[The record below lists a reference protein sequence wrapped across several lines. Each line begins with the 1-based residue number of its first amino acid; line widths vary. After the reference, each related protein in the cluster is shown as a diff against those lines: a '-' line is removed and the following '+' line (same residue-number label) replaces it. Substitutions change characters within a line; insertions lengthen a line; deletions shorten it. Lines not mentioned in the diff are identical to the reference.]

1 MKTKLITTVL
11 MMGMLSGCSS
21 SFFLTSNSTAVDDLY
36 FNPDKQ
42 YVASA
47 SGNEAV
53 STDPRIAELQRRMN
67 SKLEDTT
74 AISDTVY
81 VEEKDTNPYNNI
93 LVDSYDES
101 LQRRLAARADLSFDY
116 NSYNDALFY
125 ASAYDPSF
133 YNVIIVGSHVW
144 VEPRWIGSSWNFPH
158 YAFSMGYGYGCG
170 YGVFGG
176 SMFGTWVPFGYPA
189 YYDYYNL
196 GYSGYFNTVR
206 QINLANHYGARGG
219 YPGGY
224 ESRNQNY
231 GSRENNFSGVGRTRA
246 TDTKTVSSSS
256 PSTGSTIYDDNG
268 RGRRPATTTS
278 GTVERRRPENTTTTV
293 YTRPSTVNQT
303 NNANGY
309 TPTYNRPSGGLRQ
322 DYNTNRP
329 ASSGTTQSY
338 ERQPSTSNSNS
349 NSYSRP
355 ASSGSESSYSRPA
368 TTSSGSGSSSSTS
381 SGSSDGVRR
390 R

>member
-1 MKTKLITTVL
+1 
-11 MMGMLSGCSS
+11 MLSGCSS
-21 SFFLTSNSTAVDDLY
+21 SFFLTSNNTAVDDLY
-36 FNPDKQ
+36 FNPDKPS
-42 YVASA
+42 VASA
-47 SGNEAV
+47 SSSEAV
-53 STDPRIAELQRRMN
+53 STDPRIAELQRRMS

-74 AISDTVY
+74 ATSDTVY

-93 LVDSYDES
+93 LVESFDES

-116 NSYNDALFY
+116 NSYTDALFY

-144 VEPRWIGSSWNFPH
+144 VEPRWIGSSWSSPH
-158 YAFSMGYGYGCG
+158 FAFSMGYGYGCG

-176 SMFGTWVPFGYPA
+176 SMFGTWIPFSYPG

-196 GYSGYFNTVR
+196 GYGGYFNTVR
-206 QINLANHYGARGG
+206 QINMANYYGARGG

-231 GSRENNFSGVGRTRA
+231 GIRENNFSGVGRTRA
-246 TDTKTVSSSS
+246 TDTRQVSSTTT
-256 PSTGSTIYDDNG
+256 STKSTIYDDNG
-268 RGRRPATTTS
+268 SGRRPVTTS
-278 GTVERRRPENTTTTV
+278 GTVERRRPGTNATTV
-293 YTRPSTVNQT
+293 YTRPSTVNQQ
-303 NNANGY
+303 NNTNGY
-309 TPTYNRPSGGLRQ
+309 TPTYNRPSSGLRQ

-329 ASSGTTQSY
+329 TSSGTTQSY

-355 ASSGSESSYSRPA
+355 ASSGSESSYSRPS
-368 TTSSGSGSSSSTS
+368 TTSSGSGSSS
-381 SGSSDGVRR
+381 GSSNGIRR